1 MKCGGQEER
10 EEASTARTLGAAR
23 QKVAKLREVE
33 KLRRQAELKRKLAGL
48 DHENDELQREFGR
61 KLNANERERKAVR
74 EQLEKM

>member
-10 EEASTARTLGAAR
+10 EEASTARTLEAAR
-23 QKVAKLREVE
+23 QKVE